1 MEFDWI
7 DPPFAFS
14 TITPREI
21 EESFEDPFGLR
32 MMPEIASYGGE
43 ARYFLMGK
51 SLTGKYLFNVFWTD
65 GKVYRVICS
74 REMTEEEVDLYNR
87 KNSEIYF

>member
-1 MEFDWI
+1 MEFDWA
-7 DPPFAFS
+7 DPPFAFDACS
-14 TITPREI
+14 PREI

-32 MMPEIASYGGE
+32 LMPEIPNYGEE
-43 ARYFLMGK
+43 ARYFLLGK

-65 GKVYRVICS
+65 GKLYRVIAT
-74 REMTEEEVDLYNR
+74 REMTDEEVDLYNR